1 MNGYHDFVF
10 DTKNRQFIGRFED
23 MYRAEGIERFD
34 SWDQDNPHRL
44 DVYLVRA
51 LVDSTSPRNIVDIGC
66 GKGFLTSLLTHPDRT
81 VVGCDVSE
89 TALAI
94 ARGRA
99 PAAEFVHLSDPT
111 IYPLVQFLFTARR
124 SLGTIDMVVM
134 SQVLSYIA
142 DWPNLVNIASAYSNG
157 LCLALYVPR
166 DPIGF
171 VKSWGDVVETVSKK
185 MDVTASL
192 WDSANDTGYLLAT
205 R

>member
-23 MYRAEGIERFD
+23 MYRAEDTERFD

-44 DVYLVRA
+44 DVHLVRA
-51 LVDSTSPRNIVDIGC
+51 LVDSASPRNIADIGC
-66 GKGFLTSLLTHPDRT
+66 GKGFLTSLLTHPNRT
-81 VVGCDVSE
+81 VLGCDVSE
-89 TALAI
+89 TALTT

-99 PAAEFVHLSDPT
+99 PSAVFVHLSDAS
-111 IYPLVQFLFTARR
+111 IYPLVQFLFNARR

-142 DWPNLVNIASAYSNG
+142 DWPNLVDIASAYSNG